1 MVYFLEAPIIFS
13 EDSSKKITRIMPVS
27 GRKYIYDKVDL
38 LLADLG
44 IEHYYAGGF
53 GSAQVI
59 SSANNILKSTVALGV
74 FEAIS
79 YAIGNNLDLN
89 LLFDAV
95 KNGAGGSNLL
105 TDFYDFFK
113 KDKFISL
120 TNNFIGSANQIEIAL
135 SDNKKNRE
143 EFLLT
148 KIVNGILKR
157 EENNSISIDL
167 DLFVKFYNLNL
178 TKTAFENTKHNN
190 FLKSNPLKYE
200 ENINYEF
207 ENEINNNK
215 FEADFLVGDEKDF
228 FDKTIQKNESIN
240 KSDDFTNK
248 TVEKKSSIEKDNL
261 TEINNLNNSSG
272 FDETATDFY
281 SENFFN
287 FNDEKN
293 NQNENTDFVSNQEK
307 QKIYESPESLKE
319 TKLDDNLK
327 NHFIDKVDEE
337 YGSLLP

>member
-120 TNNFIGSANQIEIAL
+120 NNNFIGSANQIEIAL

-157 EENNSISIDL
+157 EEN
-167 DLFVKFYNLNL
+167 F
-178 TKTAFENTKHNN
+178 
-190 FLKSNPLKYE
+190 
-200 ENINYEF
+200 
-207 ENEINNNK
+207 
-215 FEADFLVGDEKDF
+215 
-228 FDKTIQKNESIN
+228 
-240 KSDDFTNK
+240 
-248 TVEKKSSIEKDNL
+248 
-261 TEINNLNNSSG
+261 
-272 FDETATDFY
+272 
-281 SENFFN
+281 
-287 FNDEKN
+287 
-293 NQNENTDFVSNQEK
+293 
-307 QKIYESPESLKE
+307 
-319 TKLDDNLK
+319 
-327 NHFIDKVDEE
+327 
-337 YGSLLP
+337 